1 MWAIYF
7 DFNWLIIFDEIVLF
21 LISGFAFDVTV
32 VGHRSDEEDV
42 WKKFIY
48 ILSLNLAII

>member
-32 VGHRSDEEDV
+32 VGHRSDV